1 MDEVIVKVIIGTQSL
16 RSTQRTKAVVAYYQS
31 RQASNYQPHSRNAG
45 RSKPIVL
52 FHGKPEQCGKDAKDW
67 LSSVKIYLESV
78 SEQRPVLIVVTYLRG
93 DVQSWWTQFCKE
105 QVGLRASFAA
115 FKDIF
120 LAAFVKLGDS
130 RKVRQELATMQ
141 QNEMIVEAYA
151 ALS

>member
-1 MDEVIVKVIIGTQSL
+1 M
-16 RSTQRTKAVVAYYQS
+16 
-31 RQASNYQPHSRNAG
+31 
-45 RSKPIVL
+45 L
-52 FHGKPEQCGKDAKDW
+52 FHGKPEQCGKNVKDW

-93 DVQSWWTQFCKE
+93 DAQSWSTQFGKE

-120 LAAFVKLGDS
+120 LARFVKLGDS

>member
-1 MDEVIVKVIIGTQSL
+1 M
-16 RSTQRTKAVVAYYQS
+16 
-31 RQASNYQPHSRNAG
+31 
-45 RSKPIVL
+45 L
-52 FHGKPEQCGKDAKDW
+52 FHGKPEQCGKNAKDW

-93 DVQSWWTQFCKE
+93 DAQSWSTQFGKE

-120 LAAFVKLGDS
+120 LARFVKLGDS

-151 ALS
+151 ALSYLCCQSCCKQSGHTCRQYYSGYLF